1 MSSQHAK
8 IALALIDQVRGPYDD
23 QNLQAVLQTKDML
36 RKIAAGQL
44 RVISPEAPKVPKAPK
59 AKT

>member
-23 QNLQAVLQTKDML
+23 GNLQAVLQTKDML

-44 RVISPEAPKVPKAPK
+44 IVTAPKPPRVKKP
-59 AKT
+59 

>member
-1 MSSQHAK
+1 MSVPHAK

-36 RKIAAGQL
+36 RRIVSGELIVAPPPKPDA
-44 RVISPEAPKVPKAPK
+44 VKPE
-59 AKT
+59 

>member
-1 MSSQHAK
+1 MSIPHAK

-36 RKIAAGQL
+36 RRIVSGEL
-44 RVISPEAPKVPKAPK
+44 IVGTP
-59 AKT
+59 AKSDGELKEPVK

>member
-1 MSSQHAK
+1 MSTQHAK

-44 RVISPEAPKVPKAPK
+44 VVSPPKVTRQKAPK
-59 AKT
+59 P

>member
-1 MSSQHAK
+1 MSTQLAK

-44 RVISPEAPKVPKAPK
+44 VVAPPVPLAGQGEGVNE
-59 AKT
+59 